1 MAKEF
6 VKVPFDIEKAK
17 KIYKGELEG
26 RIVTEG
32 NYAVKILCMD
42 ANIANCPIVALLT
55 VNFKQKAATYTKEG
69 KFYIDGYD
77 CDENL
82 MLELPSSVLYK
93 EGDILCKGNE
103 YLIVF
108 KDENNKLLGMYVSLD
123 GDNGFTFGKRFIE
136 DESWRYELATEE
148 EKERLR
154 KEMFETPAPAGQQIL
169 KLLQGNNKEEKD
181 RTSTAVITVP
191 NSIKSVKDKF
201 IKINGLLD
209 NRREGKSKTDEMFL
223 NLSAIVS
230 VYKDGL
236 KYYIKVS
243 TGELYRICMAD
254 YYEVIRIIE
263 GK

>member
-26 RIVTEG
+26 RIVTKG

-82 MLELPSSVLYK
+82 MLELPSSVL
-93 EGDILCKGNE
+93 
-103 YLIVF
+103 
-108 KDENNKLLGMYVSLD
+108 S
-123 GDNGFTFGKRFIE
+123 
-136 DESWRYELATEE
+136 
-148 EKERLR
+148 
-154 KEMFETPAPAGQQIL
+154 
-169 KLLQGNNKEEKD
+169 KEEKD
-181 RTSTAVITVP
+181 RTSTAVLTVP
-191 NSIKSVKDKF
+191 NSIKPAKDKF

-209 NRREGKSKTDEMFL
+209 NRREGKSKTDEMFI

-254 YYEVIRIIE
+254 YYEVIRILE

>member
-6 VKVPFDIEKAK
+6 VKEPFDIEKAK

-26 RIVTEG
+26 RIVTKG
-32 NYAVKILCMD
+32 GYAVKILCMD
-42 ANIANCPIVALLT
+42 AQIVDCPIVALLT
-55 VNFKQKAATYTKEG
+55 ANIKQKAVTYTKEG
-69 KFYIDGYD
+69 KYRLDGFD

-82 MLELPSSVLYK
+82 MLELPSSVL
-93 EGDILCKGNE
+93 
-103 YLIVF
+103 
-108 KDENNKLLGMYVSLD
+108 S
-123 GDNGFTFGKRFIE
+123 
-136 DESWRYELATEE
+136 
-148 EKERLR
+148 
-154 KEMFETPAPAGQQIL
+154 
-169 KLLQGNNKEEKD
+169 KEEKD
-181 RTSTAVITVP
+181 GTSTAVPTVS
-191 NSIKSVKDKF
+191 NSIKPVKDKF

-209 NRREGKSKTDEMFL
+209 NRREGMSKTDEMFI
-223 NLSAIVS
+223 NISAIVS